1 MANVCHLWAAAA
13 TPLLHCNVCGD
24 YVLTHLLV
32 VLATVCRCVMNTDA
46 LVTYF
51 DYHRS
56 LGASVG
62 ILLGYLGVLHVLTY
76 AGLMLVSRKK
86 AA

>member
-1 MANVCHLWAAAA
+1 
-13 TPLLHCNVCGD
+13 
-24 YVLTHLLV
+24 
-32 VLATVCRCVMNTDA
+32 MNTDA